1 MAAQRNKMIKN
12 VKVSMGTSVCGM
24 RRSNIHVIGVSEEQ
38 NRGWRG
44 AIFKAG
50 HFDRSQYNWRIP
62 KAKIKKITEL
72 VDLKF

>member
-1 MAAQRNKMIKN
+1 MIKN

-50 HFDRSQYNWRIP
+50 HFGRS
-62 KAKIKKITEL
+62 
-72 VDLKF
+72 